1 MKNKKIYGLIMCILL
16 SGTALGVEFKEGKYV
31 GEAKGYRGE
40 VKVEVTTSKNRIEEV
55 KVVKNTDTPI
65 LSDAAA
71 RKVSEQVVAYQSL
84 RVDGAAGAT
93 GTSRAVAMAVRNAL
107 KSSGADLKE
116 LNKKPKIEA
125 RQLVKKEL
133 NEDVV
138 VVGAGGAGL
147 VAAIEAKNNGAKDV
161 IVLEKMAFAGGN
173 TLISGGEYAAPNN
186 WIQEKKGIKDSKETF
201 YKM

>member
-1 MKNKKIYGLIMCILL
+1 M
-16 SGTALGVEFKEGKYV
+16 
-31 GEAKGYRGE
+31 
-40 VKVEVTTSKNRIEEV
+40 
-55 KVVKNTDTPI
+55 
-65 LSDAAA
+65 
-71 RKVSEQVVAYQSL
+71 EQQT
-84 RVDGAAGAT
+84 T

-125 RQLVKKEL
+125 KQLVKKEL

-186 WIQEKKGIKDSKETF
+186 WISREKR
-201 YKM
+201 YKR